1 MLTLNFTPF
10 PILTTERLVLRQF
23 TKDDLPEI
31 YLLRTDKKVSKYIT
45 RPDFKTM
52 EDAEAYI
59 AKMTGIVNNNESVIW
74 GITKK
79 GDDKVMGSILLWHF
93 RKEDYRAE
101 VGYEMRPEFWGQGI
115 MSEAMVA
122 IVDYG
127 FNTLKLHSIEA
138 IVNPDNAASIKVL
151 TKNEFVR
158 EAYFK
163 ENYFHEG
170 VFRDTGVYSLLNPAP
185 TPFM

>member
-1 MLTLNFTPF
+1 MLELNFNPF

-23 TKDDLPEI
+23 TKEDLPEI
-31 YLLRTDKKVSKYIT
+31 FKLRTDARVSKYIT
-45 RPDFKTM
+45 RPDFKSM
-52 EDAEAYI
+52 EDAEVYI
-59 AKMTGIVNNNESVIW
+59 AKMTNLISNNESIIW

-79 GDDKVMGSILLWHF
+79 GEDKVMGSICLWHF

-101 VGYEMRPEFWGQGI
+101 VGYEMRPEFWGKGI

-138 IVNPDNAASIKVL
+138 IINPDNAATIKLL
-151 TKNEFVR
+151 TRNKFVK
-158 EAYFK
+158 EAHFK
-163 ENYFHEG
+163 EHYFHNGE
-170 VFRDTGVYSLLNPAP
+170 FRDTGVYTLLNSIPV
-185 TPFM
+185 